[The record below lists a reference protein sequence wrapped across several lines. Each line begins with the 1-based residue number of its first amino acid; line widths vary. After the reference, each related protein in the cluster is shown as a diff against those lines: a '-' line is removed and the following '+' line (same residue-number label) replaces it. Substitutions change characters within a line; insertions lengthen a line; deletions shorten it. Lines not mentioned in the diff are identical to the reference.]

1 MNATE
6 YLIYMFG
13 EEFMESENKGE
24 IVTYE
29 EEDND

>member
-1 MNATE
+1 MSEAE

-29 EEDND
+29 EENND